1 MPTKDEIEKYM
12 QAGAI
17 AARIRADMQKSMK
30 VGENLLSLAERIE
43 GAIAKAG
50 AKPAF
55 PVNISIN
62 EAAAHY
68 TPPVGEQRAI
78 ADGDLVKVDIGAHV
92 DGYLADLAFTW
103 CSHKS
108 PLIKAA
114 QDALDAGIAAI
125 RPGATVSQVSGAIHA
140 SIERSGFGPVVNL
153 SGHGIGRFD
162 FHGAV
167 SIPNVP
173 NKSAH
178 VLSDGDV
185 IALEPFVA
193 QSAVRVDES
202 GPEEIYQLVHA
213 RPVRMPEARKIL
225 ILAEKDFSG
234 FPFAKRWLS
243 GHVSPLRMNMAL
255 IELQRCGA
263 IRSYPVLK
271 DMQGHKIAQ
280 AEDTII
286 VAEKPIVTT
295 RI

>member
-1 MPTKDEIEKYM
+1 MLSTGERRKYM

-17 AARIRADMQKSMK
+17 AAGIRTDMLKSMR
-30 VGENLLSLAERIE
+30 VGDNLLSIAGKIE
-43 GAIAKAG
+43 AAVAKAG

-68 TPPVGEQRAI
+68 TPPAGEQRTI
-78 ADGDLVKVDIGAHV
+78 GKGDLVKVDIGAHI

-103 CSHKS
+103 CSEKS

-114 QDALDAGIAAI
+114 QDALAAGISVI
-125 RPGATVSQVSGAIHA
+125 RPGATVSEISAAIYG
-140 SIERSGFGPVVNL
+140 SIEKSGFAPVVNL
-153 SGHGIGRFD
+153 SGHGIGRYD
-162 FHGAV
+162 FHGKV

-173 NKSAH
+173 NDNSYAFKEGE
-178 VLSDGDV
+178 VL
-185 IALEPFVA
+185 ALEPFVA
-193 QSAVRVDES
+193 QSAVHVDES
-202 GPEEIYQLVHA
+202 GPAEIYQFVQR
-213 RPVRMPEARKIL
+213 RPVRMPEARRVMD
-225 ILAEKDFSG
+225 LAEKDFAS

-243 GHVSPLRMNMAL
+243 GKVPPLRLNMAL
-255 IELQRCGA
+255 IELERCGA

-271 DMQGHKIAQ
+271 DMQGRKIAQ

-295 RI
+295 RA